1 MQAVN
6 HYFYTIVI
14 LHRMINYDH
23 LLQSMNMELY
33 NKMTAYHQ
41 QVNQAAQA
49 LHGDKKSN
57 QLQGE

>member
-1 MQAVN
+1 MRAYFQ
-6 HYFYTIVI
+6 FYTII
-14 LHRMINYDH
+14 IQTLYCKTMIIF
-23 LLQSMNMELY
+23 LQSMNLELY

>member
-1 MQAVN
+1 
-6 HYFYTIVI
+6 
-14 LHRMINYDH
+14 MIIF
-23 LLQSMNMELY
+23 LQSMNLELY